1 MRDTGIVHTVTFTKG
16 ELVNGRQ
23 RQATGA
29 KAVRR
34 QAFRKMDTDVRKI
47 SLDIN

>member
-1 MRDTGIVHTVTFTKG
+1 MRDTGIVHTVTFGKG

-29 KAVRR
+29 KAE
-34 QAFRKMDTDVRKI
+34 KMDTDVRKI
-47 SLDIN
+47 SVDIK